1 MTSWRPGNYRVANPQ
16 SGPIYPI
23 GFCPLSA
30 PPVISIWFLPY
41 LTVYFISS
49 PIFPILASAASLFY
63 MTLPTF
69 FFVVYSPTRHHLPS
83 CFYLSLCWSSSSLMF
98 ASFLSL
104 SLPLLFISSILVMY
118 ICDVHYY
125 IILSYEGLYHIGNKL
140 KPCYSLV
147 YSLYW
152 NIYGL
157 SV

>member
-1 MTSWRPGNYRVANPQ
+1 MATWELQGCQ
-16 SGPIYPI
+16 SPKR
-23 GFCPLSA
+23 SN
-30 PPVISIWFLPY
+30 LPY
-41 LTVYFISS
+41 RLLSSVSSSCHQHLVPPSFI
-49 PIFPILASAASLFY
+49 SLFY
-63 MTLPTF
+63 LLTDISYIGFRCESFLYDSSNV